1 MPDACELETAAR
13 LQLSPVIVI
22 FDDATMGM
30 IRIKQRSKEYAREG
44 VDLEQT
50 DLVRLTESFGGIGW
64 WVETLEQFDHA
75 FATALESDR
84 LHVIDVRVDAD
95 VYASHIKPIRGI

>member
-1 MPDACELETAAR
+1 
-13 LQLSPVIVI
+13 
-22 FDDATMGM
+22 M
-30 IRIKQRSKEYAREG
+30 IRIKQRSKGYAREG

-50 DLVRLTESFGGIGW
+50 DFVRLTESFGGVGW
-64 WVETLEQFDHA
+64 RVETLEQFDHA

-95 VYASHIKPIRGI
+95 VYASHIRPIRGI